1 MSEDPHAT
9 GQFDAEEPA
18 DVEWLLG
25 RERFSQARFD
35 VGYVRADVDALV
47 DALRSAYAEHGRID
61 GVIESHLLHTAG
73 FREGY
78 EVTEFEDWIAAL
90 VRATG
95 IELGDRPAAVAAAS
109 GSLSGRRSRRTQ
121 TEASPSSVITEKK
134 GLLSRLRHH

>member
-95 IELGDRPAAVAAAS
+95 TELGDRPAAVAA
-109 GSLSGRRSRRTQ
+109 GSPSDRRKRRAQ
-121 TEASPSSVITEKK
+121 TETSPSSVITERK